1 MNTAI
6 KRSESP
12 APLACFPLRVRP
24 LVALS
29 DDRFHEFRRLNDE
42 LEIERTAQ
50 GNLLLL
56 ITAPASFRTSRL
68 NLRIAVQLGQWAE
81 RDGTGLATESSG
93 GFILP
98 DSACRWRA
106 VL

>member
-6 KRSESP
+6 KRRESP
-12 APLACFPLRVRP
+12 DPLACFPLRVRP

-29 DDRFHEFRRLNDE
+29 DDRFHEFCRLNDE

-50 GNLLLL
+50 GDLL